1 MNCLKNALFVKS
13 TFNIKDIIEDDLSI
27 FVMVGKS
34 NVGKSSFINTLTNQK
49 KLAKVGNTPGKT
61 RCINYY
67 NINKEFYLVDLPGYG
82 YSKMSKDEKENANK
96 LTNSFLKHSKN
107 IKHIFFLIDIR
118 HEPTDN
124 DRSMYDWLLATEIPF
139 TIIANKSD
147 KISKGKSEEM
157 LKIIEK
163 KLFSKEKI
171 IPFSSQDKTGLEY
184 ILTLIDSNK

>member
-1 MNCLKNALFVKS
+1 MNCLKNSLFVKS